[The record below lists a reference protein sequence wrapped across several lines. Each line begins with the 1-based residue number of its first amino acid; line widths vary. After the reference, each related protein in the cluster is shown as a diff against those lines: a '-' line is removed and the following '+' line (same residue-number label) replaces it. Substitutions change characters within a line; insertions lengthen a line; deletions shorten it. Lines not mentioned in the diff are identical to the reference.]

1 MKRNILI
8 AILCLIAATGLQ
20 AQVLVKHGEN
30 KETIDFGSDKL
41 EKIVFNSNDYESNG
55 DNILFI
61 FQSGNTITFDID
73 EIYALGFAADFT
85 EIKEV
90 TAAGET
96 AILYDAATATVHIAN
111 AEDEKGS
118 ISIFNAEGRLAKSGK
133 GTALSVA
140 DLTRGLYI
148 VSYNQKLNVKIVKK

>member
-8 AILCLIAATGLQ
+8 AILCIVGATGLQ

-30 KETIDFGSDKL
+30 KETIEFGNDKL
-41 EKIVFNSNDYESNG
+41 VKMEFNSYDRESNG

-61 FQSGNTITFDID
+61 FQSGNTMTFDID

-85 EIKEV
+85 EIEAV

-96 AILYDAATATVHIAN
+96 AILYDAATATVHIVN
-111 AEDEKGS
+111 AEEK
-118 ISIFNAEGRLAKSGK
+118 KGK
-133 GTALSVA
+133 T
-140 DLTRGLYI
+140 
-148 VSYNQKLNVKIVKK
+148 

>member
-8 AILCLIAATGLQ
+8 AILCIVGATGLQ

-30 KETIDFGSDKL
+30 KETIEFGNDKL
-41 EKIVFNSNDYESNG
+41 VKMEFNSYDRESNG

-61 FQSGNTITFDID
+61 FQSGNTMTFDID

-85 EIKEV
+85 EIEAV

-96 AILYDAATATVHIAN
+96 AILYDAATATVHIVN
-111 AEDEKGS
+111 AEEKKGN
-118 ISIFNAEGRLAKSGK
+118 INIFNAEGRLVKSGK
-133 GTALSVA
+133 GITLSVA
-140 DLTRGLYI
+140 DLTEGLYI